1 MKSLLNVFLVCVLF
15 TNSVFSAPFAKW
27 TKTKLTLNNGIVQ
40 RVIQF
45 ETNQNGIVSNS
56 LKLNGDDQEFLIP
69 GSEEFSF
76 NLDGKNLTGLDS
88 WKLVSISVATD
99 ENQGNGA
106 LVVLELPNLK
116 LQIGITY
123 LMYPELPI
131 IRKKI
136 SFTNNGTKELNLESL
151 DVECLRFE
159 DSDTGTESWVMH
171 DYARQKSLG
180 QFISDAYDPVV
191 VVHEINRHRGI
202 ALGNEAPGVM
212 KRTTAF
218 LKHNLLTAGL
228 THSDQNFGFRKWL
241 KPAETWESTWVFSG
255 IYSNTDDPFKVLNGP
270 VSDYVRKYMGT
281 RLSKI
286 AQKPVFVYNTW
297 EPFFHDINEKLIREL
312 ADAAAECGIEEFI
325 IDDGWQSSYGDWGIN
340 KEKFPGG
347 LKPVFDYIK
356 SKGMKPGVWI
366 SIASAESI
374 SKVYNE
380 HQEWVVRKA
389 DGSPICLHADTD
401 NMYGWETY
409 SMCMT
414 TGWKDYIKGVIL
426 NLVKEHGLEY
436 IKGDFAA
443 VTGAYTTDKTRS
455 GCQAT
460 DHLMHKDRNESML
473 EMYQCTWQL
482 FDELHQEAPN
492 LFIDCTFETMGALQL
507 IDLDMCKHAEG
518 NWLSNFG
525 EKAPLGSMR
534 VRQMSWW
541 RSPTI
546 PATAM
551 VIGNQHLDDPDFEL
565 SLKSLA
571 GSLPIVLGDPRKLS
585 PEQRVRMKQWADWLR
600 SMQTKHDFMSFRQ
613 DLSGYG
619 EPMEGSWDGFQRI
632 NSDSFSGGIVGIFKQ
647 GSKDDRRRVAIQML
661 DPVVEYRILSA
672 PEGIEIGR
680 MTGKELAEKGF
691 EVKLEKEYDGSLFE
705 ICKIK

>member
-1 MKSLLNVFLVCVLF
+1 MKNLSIVFLVCILF
-15 TNSVFSAPFAKW
+15 TNSVFSSPFARW
-27 TKTKLTLNNGIVQ
+27 TKTELTLDNGIVQ
-40 RVIQF
+40 RVIRF
-45 ETNQNGIVSNS
+45 ETNQKGIVSNS

-76 NLDGKNLTGLDS
+76 DLDGKNLTGLDL
-88 WKLVSISVATD
+88 WKLVSISATTD
-99 ENQGNGA
+99 ETQGDGA
-106 LVVLELPNLK
+106 LVVLELPTLK

-123 LMYPELPI
+123 LMYPNLPV

-136 SFTNNGTKELNLESL
+136 SFTNTGTRELNLESL

-159 DSDTGTESWVMH
+159 NSGTGTESWVMH

-180 QFISDAYDPVV
+180 QFISNAYDPVV
-191 VVHEINRHRGI
+191 VVHEINKRRGI

-241 KPAETWESTWVFSG
+241 KPGENWESTWVFSAV
-255 IYSNTDDPFKVLNGP
+255 YSKTDDPSLVLNGP
-270 VSDYVRKYMGT
+270 VNDFVRKYMGT

-286 AQKPVFVYNTW
+286 DQKPVFVYNTW

-325 IDDGWQSSYGDWGIN
+325 IDDGWQTSYGDWDIN
-340 KEKFPGG
+340 QEKFPNG

-356 SKGMKPGVWI
+356 SKGMKPGLWI
-366 SIASAESI
+366 SLAATESI
-374 SKVYNE
+374 SKVYKE
-380 HQEWVVRKA
+380 HPEWSVKKP
-389 DGSPICLHADTD
+389 DGSPINLHTD
-401 NMYGWETY
+401 SEKMNDWETY

-414 TGWKDYIKGVIL
+414 TGWKAYIKGIIL

-455 GCQAT
+455 GCHSAN
-460 DHLMHKDRNESML
+460 HPMHRDRNESML
-473 EMYQCTWQL
+473 EMYRSTWQL

-525 EKAPLGSMR
+525 DKTPLGSMR

-585 PEQRVRMKQWADWLR
+585 VMQRARMKQWADWLR
-600 SMQTKHDFMSFRQ
+600 AMQTKHDFMSFRQ
-613 DLSGYG
+613 DLPGFG
-619 EPMEGSWDGFQRI
+619 EPIEGSWDGFQRV
-632 NSDSFSGGIVGIFKQ
+632 NSDTFSGGIIGIFKQ
-647 GSKDDRRRVAIQML
+647 GSKDDRRRVTVQML
-661 DPVVEYRILSA
+661 DPTIKYRILLA
-672 PEGIEIGR
+672 PEGKEIGK
-680 MTGKELAEKGF
+680 MTGKKLAEKGF
-691 EVKLEKEYDGSLFE
+691 EVRLKKEYDGLLFE
-705 ICKIK
+705 ICKKK